1 MKNICVH
8 VEENIL
14 YFLGKYLNQIVL
26 LELKEKSIMGIGKD
40 LVFLGAAFAASV
52 TAGALSP
59 LVMGSF
65 ISSNATKKKKEEK
78 TSESDTEILDTTGD
92 AEKNPEGTEAPGA
105 VKNDPDAQ
113 NHEQDEID
121 KREMPNKKTP
131 QGEPCIEPEM
141 PIMDME
147 STEDGKKAF
156 IYSADD
162 QQHKMTWGDT
172 DGNSHE
178 AKTKKQEE
186 PKTLSNEEMN
196 PSASAAPRN
205 DTNESSTPASD
216 TKEPPAPSKEKKEST
231 APIKEKRESETPN
244 NKNGESEPPSKK
256 KKVSEA
262 PNKEKKESE
271 TSSKENKESEAP
283 SNEKKESEAPNKE
296 KRESAAPSIEKD
308 GQEPDLQPKP
318 KPDPEPKPP
327 EPKPGPPA
335 PEPQPG
341 PKPHPEPPKHEKEG
355 GANSDLPGDVE
366 KGKKIFKKACAL
378 CHTLEAGGKSGGP
391 NLHGVWGRRSGTLE
405 GFSFTD
411 GYKDKDVVWAE
422 DTLDEYLTNPKKY
435 IPGTKMVFTGLKK
448 KKDRDDL
455 IAYLKQESEK

>member
-1 MKNICVH
+1 
-8 VEENIL
+8 
-14 YFLGKYLNQIVL
+14 
-26 LELKEKSIMGIGKD
+26 MGIGRD
-40 LVFLGAAFAASV
+40 VVFLGAAFAASV

-65 ISSNATKKKKEEK
+65 ISSAAAQKKKEEEK
-78 TSESDTEILDTTGD
+78 TSESDTESLDSQGD
-92 AEKNPEGTEAPGA
+92 ADEGTQAPGA
-105 VKNDPDAQ
+105 VKNDPDAPSDEMEPADAQ
-113 NHEQDEID
+113 LSSTQHHEQDEID
-121 KREMPNKKTP
+121 ELEMPNKKTP
-131 QGEPCIEPEM
+131 HGEPCIEPEM

-147 STEDGKKAF
+147 SPEDGKKAF

-172 DGNSHE
+172 DGNSQ
-178 AKTKKQEE
+178 KTETNKQEE
-186 PKTLSNEEMN
+186 PN
-196 PSASAAPRN
+196 
-205 DTNESSTPASD
+205 
-216 TKEPPAPSKEKKEST
+216 EKKEST
-231 APIKEKRESETPN
+231 S
-244 NKNGESEPPSKK
+244 
-256 KKVSEA
+256 

-271 TSSKENKESEAP
+271 APSKENKDSEAP
-283 SNEKKESEAPNKE
+283 SKEKKESEAPNKE
-296 KRESAAPSIEKD
+296 ESAAPIIED
-308 GQEPDLQPKP
+308 GPEPNLQPKPKKP

-341 PKPHPEPPKHEKEG
+341 PKPHPEPPKHEKG
-355 GANSDLPGDVE
+355 GGENSDLPGDVE

-378 CHTLEAGGKSGGP
+378 CHTVEAGAKSGGP

-411 GYKDKDVVWAE
+411 GYKKKDVVWAE

>member
-1 MKNICVH
+1 
-8 VEENIL
+8 
-14 YFLGKYLNQIVL
+14 
-26 LELKEKSIMGIGKD
+26 MGIGRD
-40 LVFLGAAFAASV
+40 VVFLGAAFAASV

-65 ISSNATKKKKEEK
+65 ISSAAAEKKKEEEK
-78 TSESDTEILDTTGD
+78 TSESDTESLDSQGD
-92 AEKNPEGTEAPGA
+92 ADEGTQAPGA
-105 VKNDPDAQ
+105 VKNDPDAPSDEMEPADAQ
-113 NHEQDEID
+113 LSSTQHHEQDEID
-121 KREMPNKKTP
+121 ELEMPNKKTP
-131 QGEPCIEPEM
+131 HGEPCIEPEM

-147 STEDGKKAF
+147 SPEDGKKAF

-172 DGNSHE
+172 DGNSQ
-178 AKTKKQEE
+178 KTETNKQEE
-186 PKTLSNEEMN
+186 PN
-196 PSASAAPRN
+196 
-205 DTNESSTPASD
+205 
-216 TKEPPAPSKEKKEST
+216 EKKEST
-231 APIKEKRESETPN
+231 S
-244 NKNGESEPPSKK
+244 
-256 KKVSEA
+256 

-271 TSSKENKESEAP
+271 APSKENKDSEAP
-283 SNEKKESEAPNKE
+283 GKEKKESEAPNKE
-296 KRESAAPSIEKD
+296 ESAAPIIED
-308 GQEPDLQPKP
+308 GPEPNLQPKPKKP

-341 PKPHPEPPKHEKEG
+341 PKPHPEPPKHEKG
-355 GANSDLPGDVE
+355 GGENSDLPGDVE

-378 CHTLEAGGKSGGP
+378 CHTVEAGGKSGGP

-405 GFSFTD
+405 GFSFTE
-411 GYKDKDVVWAE
+411 GYKKKDVVWAE

>member
-1 MKNICVH
+1 
-8 VEENIL
+8 
-14 YFLGKYLNQIVL
+14 
-26 LELKEKSIMGIGKD
+26 MGIGRD
-40 LVFLGAAFAASV
+40 VVFLGAAFAASV

-65 ISSNATKKKKEEK
+65 ISSAAAQKKKEEEK
-78 TSESDTEILDTTGD
+78 TSESDTESLDSQGD
-92 AEKNPEGTEAPGA
+92 ADEGTQAPGA
-105 VKNDPDAQ
+105 VKNDPDAPSDEMEPADAQ
-113 NHEQDEID
+113 LSSTQHHEQDEID
-121 KREMPNKKTP
+121 ELEMPKKKTP
-131 QGEPCIEPEM
+131 HGEPCIEPEM

-147 STEDGKKAF
+147 SPEDGKKAF

-172 DGNSHE
+172 DGNSQQAE
-178 AKTKKQEE
+178 TNKQEE

-196 PSASAAPRN
+196 PSASANSAAPRKDTDESGTPTN
-205 DTNESSTPASD
+205 DMKEPRAPSNEKKESTTPNKEKNES
-216 TKEPPAPSKEKKEST
+216 EAPSKEKKESE
-231 APIKEKRESETPN
+231 APNEEKRESE
-244 NKNGESEPPSKK
+244 
-256 KKVSEA
+256 A
-262 PNKEKKESE
+262 P
-271 TSSKENKESEAP
+271 
-283 SNEKKESEAPNKE
+283 
-296 KRESAAPSIEKD
+296 KD
-308 GQEPDLQPKP
+308 GPEPNLQPKPKKP

-341 PKPHPEPPKHEKEG
+341 PKPHPEPPKHEKG
-355 GANSDLPGDVE
+355 GGENSDLPGDVE

-378 CHTLEAGGKSGGP
+378 CHTVEAGGKSGGP

-411 GYKDKDVVWAE
+411 GYKEKDVVWAE